1 MGTSD
6 DLFPSYSVV
15 DRSINF
21 GEIHHLGFT
30 IFQSLRAV
38 FLLPISPLVIAF
50 LNNPQKV
57 IAYDWDGVVR
67 S

>member
-21 GEIHHLGFT
+21 GKST
-30 IFQSLRAV
+30 ILDSRFSSRFAV
-38 FLLPISPLVIAF
+38 FLLPIPPLVIAF